1 MIIYKTTNILNGKFY
16 IGQDLHNNPEYL
28 GSGLIL
34 HNSIRK
40 YGISNFVKEIIEI
53 CDSKEHLNE
62 REKYWIDKLNSK
74 NRNIGYNIADGGS
87 GGKTWQNYTDPEMI
101 RLTRDKRSKS
111 TSERNKRQGGFM
123 KDRDKQ
129 REACIKGNKART
141 ESGYSHSQ
149 ETRDKIGDAH
159 RGKEVSEESRKNIS
173 KATLEAMS
181 KIDMKS
187 LYKEKVESKL
197 KAAWELR
204 DNQRVKELI
213 ELNKTNMNHGQK
225 CEALGVSY
233 PTYQKIRSMIENNK
247 L

>member
-16 IGQDLHNNPEYL
+16 VGQDLHNNPEYL

-34 HNSIRK
+34 NNAINK
-40 YGISNFVKEIIEI
+40 YGKENFKKETIEI
-53 CDSKEHLNE
+53 CNTKEDLNKKE
-62 REKYWIDKLNSK
+62 KFWIKELKSQNREV
-74 NRNIGYNIADGGS
+74 GYNISDGGS
-87 GGKTWQNYTDPEMI
+87 GGDTFSNNPNKEII
-101 RLTRDKRSKS
+101 RERHRISIT
-111 TSERNKRQGGFM
+111 ERNKKDGGWSSDPL
-123 KDRDKQ
+123 KRK
-129 REACIKGNKART
+129 ELSIKANLART
-141 ESGYSHSQ
+141 MKGYSHSR

-181 KIDMKS
+181 KIDMKA
-187 LYKEKVESKL
+187 LYKEKVEAKL

-204 DNQRVKELI
+204 DNQRVNELI

-247 L
+247 S